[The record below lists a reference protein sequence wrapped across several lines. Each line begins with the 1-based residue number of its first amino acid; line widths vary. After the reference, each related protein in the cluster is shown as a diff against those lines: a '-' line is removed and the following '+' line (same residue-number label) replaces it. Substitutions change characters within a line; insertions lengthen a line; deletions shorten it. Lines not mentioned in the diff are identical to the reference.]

1 MPSISGNPPVNPA
14 AYANATANGN
24 ATAQGGAAPAQAP
37 AAGGLQSLLGGLDLS
52 SMMGGISKNG
62 VNFAGQKINGT
73 VIGLAAAV
81 LLPMIMGGGSGGGIN
96 AQSIFQSI
104 LGVFTGSNET
114 EDEEEEESTTVEAGS
129 KIDYKDLKNIRAHLR
144 EISFI
149 ESGEDTVDI
158 EVLSEAIAKKK
169 ANSLSARQ
177 KRQYFQKHISAFNLS
192 ADEINKLK
200 KDGVWDDDAID
211 DFISDEGE
219 AFIGV
224 MQSTIKTKLAAYDA
238 NSKNGIDGKELAS
251 LLKAVDKADGKDD
264 KKASDRGVE
273 KFIKTLDMLA

>member
-37 AAGGLQSLLGGLDLS
+37 AAGGLQSLLGGLDLT
-52 SMMGGISKNG
+52 SMMGGIGKKNIT
-62 VNFAGQKINGT
+62 FAGQEINGT

-81 LLPMIMGGGSGGGIN
+81 ILPMIMGGGSGGGIN

-104 LGVFTGSNET
+104 LGVFTGSSST
-114 EDEEEEESTTVEAGS
+114 EEEEESTTVEAGS
-129 KIDYKDLKNIRAHLR
+129 KIDYKDLKNIRAHLK

-169 ANSLSARQ
+169 ANGLSARQ
-177 KRQYFQKHISAFNLS
+177 KRLYFQKHISAFNLS

-200 KDGVWDDDAID
+200 KNGVWDDDAID

-224 MQSTIKTKLAAYDA
+224 MQSTIKTKLAAYDT
-238 NSKNGIDGKELAS
+238 NGKNGIDGKELAS

-264 KKASDRGVE
+264 KKATDRSVE
-273 KFIKTLDMLA
+273 KWIDGLYVLA